1 MFYFLGFKVG
11 HFNEI
16 YILKSVDD
24 IYTVY
29 AIIEMRKIERKK
41 KDDGARESLPL
52 SLMLFIAYLL
62 FYFFNTLNYTF
73 GLRLSLTAKIAK
85 MTPNLIKKECLE

>member
-52 SLMLFIAYLL
+52 SLMLFRASPISSLNKLL
-62 FYFFNTLNYTF
+62 NE
-73 GLRLSLTAKIAK
+73 KIESINK
-85 MTPNLIKKECLE
+85 MEAPIDS